1 MRRAPGGRATTISAR
16 DYRTL
21 AELRYQLRRF
31 LRAREEAARA
41 IGLEPQQY
49 VTLLQIK
56 GLPPG
61 RTATVSYLAER
72 LQIRHHAAVQLVD
85 RLVARGMVERRRDTQ
100 DRREVSVCLR
110 PAGEQVLRRLARYSL
125 DELTQEGPELLATL
139 RALMLDADRARSAP
153 RRARARAAAGR

>member
-1 MRRAPGGRATTISAR
+1 MRRAPGDAAQISPR
-16 DYRTL
+16 DYRAL

-41 IGLEPQQY
+41 IGIEPQQY

-56 GLPPG
+56 GLAPDG
-61 RTATVSYLAER
+61 AVTMGHLAER

-85 RLVARGMVERRRDTQ
+85 RLVARGMVERRRETP
-100 DRREVSVCLR
+100 DRREVSVRLR

-125 DELTQEGPELLATL
+125 DELTREGPELLATL
-139 RALMLDADRARSAP
+139 RALMLDADRARSAL
-153 RRARARAAAGR
+153 RRARARAAAGS